1 MIPTNLTAMD
11 FNSIK
16 ASIKDYLRTRPEF
29 TDFDFEGAT
38 LSYLIDVL
46 AYNTYY
52 GAFNANMAVNESFL
66 SSATVRDN
74 VVSIAKLLN
83 YTPRSS
89 RAAKACIGFQAQS
102 EQLNGVWPQYV
113 TLKRGV
119 VANGGDYNFVSLVD
133 VVQPTDNTG
142 LATFNNV
149 LVREGTLLTYQY
161 TVSSFKKQNY
171 VIPSDKIDDTTITVT
186 VKPNAQSTQEDVYV
200 RGLDVTTI
208 TATSRVYFLTETE
221 DGRYDLTFGDNV
233 IGRKLEDGEVINISY
248 LKTHEAEANDISVFD
263 YIGEIEDQYG
273 RAITDI
279 TGIVEVQERSQMG
292 DAPESVESI
301 KYTAPRD
308 YTTQLRAVTAQDY
321 GIIAK
326 KVYPNA
332 DSVIAFGGDELSPP
346 VYGKV
351 YVTIKTKTGNLLN
364 NATKLTIAKDLK
376 QYSMASIEPVI
387 IDAEFLYVPT
397 SLFVFYDPTKTSKS
411 ISELQGLVLGAVE
424 QFASQED
431 INNFGSTFSLS
442 KYQKAIGLADT
453 SVDSASVQTTLLKY
467 LRVNPGTVDTYCTD
481 FGSPLYDSNPSNT
494 GGGTGGGDG
503 GGGGGG
509 CKKEPVIA
517 SGQFITTDRP
527 DVIQYFED
535 DGFGNLRTYY
545 NSGSSKVYTN
555 DEAGTVDYSTGKI
568 CFGPV
573 SLIQPSG
580 DTGNIITT
588 DPGLDDG
595 GGDGGTSTP
604 GVPPGDTDTGDGGG
618 GGDGGGTDT
627 DPGTGPGGGDP
638 GGGTPGI
645 LPVQIIPSNVS
656 NIKPATSGTVISL
669 PIPSITV
676 VPVGT
681 QPPSTIPLNNL
692 TPEQYAVV
700 PAVITPIDIA
710 NVGGLN
716 NISCF

>member
-1 MIPTNLTAMD
+1 MD

-89 RAAKACIGFQAQS
+89 RAAKACIGFQAQT

-119 VANGGDYNFVSLVD
+119 VANGGDYNFVTLVD
-133 VVQPTDNTG
+133 VVQPTNNVG

-171 VIPSDKIDDTTITVT
+171 VIPTDKIDDTTITVT

-200 RGLDVTTI
+200 RGLDITTI

-273 RAITDI
+273 RSITDI
-279 TGIVEVQERSQMG
+279 TGRVEVQERSQMG

-301 KYTAPRD
+301 KFTAPRD

-332 DSVIAFGGDELSPP
+332 QSVIAFGGDELSPP

-467 LRVNPGTVDTYCTD
+467 LKVNPGTVDTYCTD

-494 GGGTGGGDG
+494 GGDDN
-503 GGGGGG
+503 GGGG

-517 SGQFITTDRP
+517 SGQFITADRP

-555 DEAGTVDYSTGKI
+555 DDAGTVDYSTGKI

-573 SLIQPSG
+573 ALLQPSG
-580 DTGNIITT
+580 DSNVVPVEVTT
-588 DPGLDDG
+588 
-595 GGDGGTSTP
+595 
-604 GVPPGDTDTGDGGG
+604 
-618 GGDGGGTDT
+618 
-627 DPGTGPGGGDP
+627 PGGGDP
-638 GGGTPGI
+638 GDGDGDGDGGTGTPGDTGDDDQTTGDPGDGDGGQDLIPPGDPTDSNLFIDTTPGI

-700 PAVITPIDIA
+700 PAVITPIDIG